1 MSAQASITNATSG
14 TTPPHTWKSDQMG
27 VWRHTSVLILVGWLV
42 WHPAVTRCFCGGH
55 LKLGGWLGRVSIR
68 RCLGK
73 VDGSAAHHKSAG
85 PREGRTEVRT
95 SCGIMRGVL
104 PKAGNRAR
112 KSPPVVQ
119 CGDNSS
125 RSLAKVLSVP
135 PYTSNFLQL
144 IYNHMDHTQVAFEI
158 LSYLSDLLLHLFKS
172 YCIYCCTALLASF
185 HQSIFFIYSFYC
197 FCSIIDSLNAA
208 LL

>member
-1 MSAQASITNATSG
+1 M
-14 TTPPHTWKSDQMG
+14 
-27 VWRHTSVLILVGWLV
+27 
-42 WHPAVTRCFCGGH
+42 
-55 LKLGGWLGRVSIR
+55 
-68 RCLGK
+68 
-73 VDGSAAHHKSAG
+73 
-85 PREGRTEVRT
+85 
-95 SCGIMRGVL
+95 
-104 PKAGNRAR
+104 
-112 KSPPVVQ
+112 VQ
-119 CGDNSS
+119 GGDNSS

-144 IYNHMDHTQVAFEI
+144 IYNHMKHTQVAFEI

-208 LL
+208 LLYSLIYAFIYLHTSYFIRIFTPTQAHTSIYLFNPLLLIFSYLASFHFN